1 MEPVKVAVIGTGV
14 MGSYHLKNYAKMDDV
29 ELVGVYDVDIER
41 ARAKAA
47 EFGTTAYDSLDEL
60 IKHVDAVSIVT
71 PTTTHFEVA
80 KKFLSAGIPC
90 LIEKPLATTKK
101 DCQSL
106 ISLAKEN
113 GTFFI
118 VGHVERFNPAIRA
131 LADILKREK
140 PEIYEIKATRINE
153 ASGRINDVAV
163 TTDLMIHDLDIV
175 LALINSPAEII
186 KAEGDKDE
194 AKATIVFKNGTSAK
208 LLASRK
214 TKDKVRTLEL
224 ITGIGVFSLD
234 YVAQTLTLSGKDIPV
249 TKGFSLEGELKHFI
263 ACVRKNEKPAVTGEI
278 ALKALEVMWDIE
290 KLLPL

>member
-14 MGSYHLKNYAKMDDV
+14 MGSYHLKNYAKMEDV

-80 KKFLSAGIPC
+80 KKFLSAGLPC

-175 LALINSPAEII
+175 LALTDSPAEII
-186 KAEGDKDE
+186 KAEGDRDE
-194 AKATIVFKNGTSAK
+194 AKATIVFKNGSSAK

-224 ITGIGVFSLD
+224 VTSLGIFSLD

>member
-1 MEPVKVAVIGTGV
+1 MNPVRIAVIGTGV

-47 EFGTTAYDSLDEL
+47 EVGTTAFDDLDEL

-101 DCQSL
+101 DCQAL
-106 ISLAKEN
+106 IDLAKEN

-131 LADILKREK
+131 LASILKREK
-140 PEIYEIKATRINE
+140 PEIYEIRATRINE

-175 LALINSPAEII
+175 LALIDSPTEII

-194 AKATIVFKNGTSAK
+194 AKATVVFRNGAAAK

-224 ITGIGVFSLD
+224 VTSLGIFSLD
-234 YVAQTLTLSGKDIPV
+234 YVAQTLTLAGKDIPV
-249 TKGFSLEGELKHFI
+249 NKGFSLEGELKHFV
-263 ACVRKNEKPAVTGEI
+263 ACVKKNETPAVTGEI

>member
-80 KKFLSAGIPC
+80 KKLLSAGIPC

-101 DCQSL
+101 DCQAL
-106 ISLAKEN
+106 IDLAKEN

-131 LADILKREK
+131 LASILKREK

-175 LALINSPAEII
+175 LALIDSPAEII
-186 KAEGDKDE
+186 KAEGDRDE
-194 AKATIVFKNGTSAK
+194 AKATVVFRNGAAAK
-208 LLASRK
+208 FLASRK
-214 TKDKVRTLEL
+214 TKDKVRTLAHEPPR
-224 ITGIGVFSLD
+224 VF
-234 YVAQTLTLSGKDIPV
+234 
-249 TKGFSLEGELKHFI
+249 E
-263 ACVRKNEKPAVTGEI
+263 N
-278 ALKALEVMWDIE
+278 
-290 KLLPL
+290 

>member
-1 MEPVKVAVIGTGV
+1 MEPVRIAVIGTGV
-14 MGSYHLKNYAKMDDV
+14 MGGYHLKNYAKMDDV

-47 EFGTTAYDSLDEL
+47 EFGTTAFDDLDEL
-60 IKHVDAVSIVT
+60 IKNVDAVSIVT

-101 DCQSL
+101 DCQAL
-106 ISLAKEN
+106 IDLAKKN
-113 GTFFI
+113 DTFFI
-118 VGHVERFNPAIRA
+118 VGHVERFNPAVRA
-131 LADILKREK
+131 LASILKREK
-140 PEIYEIKATRINE
+140 PDIYEIKTTRINE

-163 TTDLMIHDLDIV
+163 TTDLMIHDLDIA
-175 LALINSPAEII
+175 LALIDSPAEII
-186 KAEGDKDE
+186 KAEGDRDE
-194 AKATIVFKNGTSAK
+194 AKATIVFRNGAAAK

-224 ITGIGVFSLD
+224 VTSIGIFSLD
-234 YVAQTLTLSGKDIPV
+234 YVAQTLTLAGKDVPV
-249 TKGFSLEGELKHFI
+249 DKGFSLEGELKHFI
-263 ACVRKNEKPAVTGEI
+263 ACVRKKEPPAVTGEI

>member
-47 EFGTTAYDSLDEL
+47 EFGTTAYDSLDAL

-80 KKFLSAGIPC
+80 KKFLSAGLPC

-175 LALINSPAEII
+175 LALTDSPAEII
-186 KAEGDKDE
+186 KAEGDRDE
-194 AKATIVFKNGTSAK
+194 AKATIVFRNGSSAK

-224 ITGIGVFSLD
+224 VTSLGIFSLD

>member
-1 MEPVKVAVIGTGV
+1 MNPVRIAVIGTGV

-29 ELVGVYDVDIER
+29 ALVGVYDVDIER

-71 PTTTHFEVA
+71 PTTTHFKVA
-80 KKFLSAGIPC
+80 EKFLSAGIPC
-90 LIEKPLATTKK
+90 LIEKPLATTKE
-101 DCQSL
+101 DCQAL
-106 ISLAKEN
+106 IDLAKKN
-113 GTFFI
+113 DTFFI
-118 VGHVERFNPAIRA
+118 VGHVERFNPAIRT
-131 LADILKREK
+131 LVSVLKNEK
-140 PEIYEIKATRINE
+140 PEIYDIKATRINE

-186 KAEGDKDE
+186 KAEGDRDE
-194 AKATIVFKNGTSAK
+194 AKATIVFKNGSSAK
-208 LLASRK
+208 LWASRK

-224 ITGIGVFSLD
+224 VTSLGVFSLD
-234 YVAQTLTLSGKDIPV
+234 YVAQTITLAGKNIPV
-249 TKGFSLEGELKHFI
+249 DKGFSLEGELKHFV
-263 ACVRKNEKPAVTGEI
+263 ACVRKKETPAVTGEI

>member
-14 MGSYHLKNYAKMDDV
+14 MGGYHLKNYAKMEGV
-29 ELVGVYDVDIER
+29 ELVGVYDIDIER
-41 ARAKAA
+41 ARTKAA
-47 EFGTTAYDSLDEL
+47 EVGTTAYDDLDEL

-80 KKFLSAGIPC
+80 KKFLSASIPC

-101 DCQSL
+101 DCQAL
-106 ISLAKEN
+106 IDLAKEKD
-113 GTFFI
+113 TFFI
-118 VGHVERFNPAIRA
+118 VGHVERFNPAVLA
-131 LADILKREK
+131 LASILKREK
-140 PEIYEIKATRINE
+140 PEIYEIKASRINE

-163 TTDLMIHDLDIV
+163 TTDLMIHDLDIA
-175 LALINSPAEII
+175 LALIDSPAEII
-186 KAEGDKDE
+186 KAEGDRDE
-194 AKATIVFKNGTSAK
+194 AKATIVFKNGAAAK

-224 ITGIGVFSLD
+224 VTSLGVFFLN

-249 TKGFSLEGELKHFI
+249 DKGFSLEGELKHFI
-263 ACVRKNEKPAVTGEI
+263 ACVRKKEKPSVTGEI

>member
-1 MEPVKVAVIGTGV
+1 MNPVKVAVIGTGV
-14 MGSYHLKNYAKMDDV
+14 MGSYHLKNYAKMEDV

-47 EFGTTAYDSLDEL
+47 EVGTTAYDSLDEL

-80 KKFLSAGIPC
+80 KKFLSAGLPC

-175 LALINSPAEII
+175 LALTDSPAEII
-186 KAEGDKDE
+186 KAEGDRDE
-194 AKATIVFKNGTSAK
+194 AKATIVFKNGSSAK

-224 ITGIGVFSLD
+224 VTSLGIFSLD

>member
-80 KKFLSAGIPC
+80 KKFLSAGLPC

-175 LALINSPAEII
+175 LALTDSPAEII
-186 KAEGDKDE
+186 KAEGDRDE
-194 AKATIVFKNGTSAK
+194 AKATVVFRNGSSAK

-224 ITGIGVFSLD
+224 VTSLGIFSLD

>member
-29 ELVGVYDVDIER
+29 KLVGVYDIDIER

-47 EFGTTAYDSLDEL
+47 EVGTTAFDDLDEL

-80 KKFLSAGIPC
+80 KKLLSAGIPC

-101 DCQSL
+101 DCQAL
-106 ISLAKEN
+106 IDLAKEN

-131 LADILKREK
+131 LASILKREK

-175 LALINSPAEII
+175 LALIDSPAEII
-186 KAEGDKDE
+186 KAEGDRDE
-194 AKATIVFKNGTSAK
+194 AKATVVFRNGAAAK
-208 LLASRK
+208 FLASRK

-224 ITGIGVFSLD
+224 VTSLGIFSLD
-234 YVAQTLTLSGKDIPV
+234 YVAQTLTLAGKDIPV
-249 TKGFSLEGELKHFI
+249 NKGFSLEGELKHFV
-263 ACVRKNEKPAVTGEI
+263 ACVKKNETPAVTGEI

>member
-47 EFGTTAYDSLDEL
+47 EVGTTAFDDLDEL

-80 KKFLSAGIPC
+80 KKFLSAGLPC

-186 KAEGDKDE
+186 KAEGDRDE
-194 AKATIVFKNGTSAK
+194 AKATIVFRNGSSAK

-224 ITGIGVFSLD
+224 VTSLGIFSLD

>member
-80 KKFLSAGIPC
+80 KKFLSAGLPC

-175 LALINSPAEII
+175 LALTDSPAEII
-186 KAEGDKDE
+186 KAEGDRDE
-194 AKATIVFKNGTSAK
+194 AKATIVFRNGSSAK

-224 ITGIGVFSLD
+224 VTSLGIFSLD

>member
-14 MGSYHLKNYAKMDDV
+14 MGSYHLKNYAKMEDV

-80 KKFLSAGIPC
+80 KKFLSAGLPC

-175 LALINSPAEII
+175 LALTDSPAEII
-186 KAEGDKDE
+186 KAEGDRDE
-194 AKATIVFKNGTSAK
+194 AKATIVFRNGSSAK

-224 ITGIGVFSLD
+224 VTSLGIFSLD

>member
-186 KAEGDKDE
+186 KAEGDRDE